1 MVKYHRL
8 GSKNR
13 RAFASGSGISAA
25 YVRVG
30 GAIRRLV
37 PAALSSHSGGG
48 RGRGRRSHEPGEPL
62 VSLASVVYPSL
73 TPPPVPGWIR
83 PPSHFP
89 LSLTLIDRVSGF
101 VRIQLKVTGLGIFY
115 YYGILELSSVF
126 CDVYL
131 RANKKTLKLIL
142 SDLLKSSDIWGN
154 ILTL

>member
-1 MVKYHRL
+1 MAVKIVERSPL
-8 GSKNR
+8 DLVSVR
-13 RAFASGSGISAA
+13 RTSESVVPSDGLYQRPLVVTVVAA
-25 YVRVG
+25 AVEVG
-30 GAIRRLV
+30 GATSRESPWCPWHQLCIPPSR
-37 PAALSSHSGGG
+37 
-48 RGRGRRSHEPGEPL
+48 PL
-62 VSLASVVYPSL
+62 LFLA
-73 TPPPVPGWIR
+73 GFA